1 MEFQVFTTGGA
12 AEMMAMVFNALAMLN
27 TDGVLAG
34 AFKIALLLAVIGYV
48 IKSAADS
55 GRTISFQHAAVSIV
69 LFLCFFQVTTRV
81 TIEDTTTGEIRAVDN
96 VPFGVGF
103 TASIIS
109 RTSYEFSKKIEQA
122 FSTPSMTEYG
132 PIDPLYM
139 MSAMYDAARDPLT
152 WTKYSQG
159 VDIDNAIQTFTSQ
172 CLSFDIARGAQSYL
186 SIMNKPMSDEFA
198 LSPNRRILLPK
209 ADGTTGTMEVTCREA
224 MKTIKSL
231 VAREK
236 NSLADGIMDVRNS
249 YSTRCNQNALTSK
262 DRCTPAFAENSM
274 QDTLLF
280 YSNSGTDLRQFQTM
294 LLMYPYMVN
303 MPSTVNENA
312 YHYYAAVAKN
322 QSQIQQSFKWASEG
336 SSFLIWVQY
345 LQSFVQAAVYGLVP
359 FVAFTL
365 AFGMMGMGLA
375 LKYIL
380 VLLWVQTWQPLM
392 AIMNAILLTKTQ
404 SDLSVLSSG
413 ITTFNDLYHIL
424 DVTQKNIALAGHLMA
439 SVPVL
444 GAFVVFGSSYA
455 FMGLTGNLSSTN
467 SPDTEP
473 LAPAAT
479 DSAPINTTSALS
491 SHSAHNAVSAMTGTD
506 QTGPSLNIGR
516 TLSSNVQ
523 SSRQR
528 LENAQKQFNA
538 VTGSNVN
545 VGTGLTETGSVN
557 QDSTFRIGD
566 THTHNQD
573 TSVSNVNSGGTGN
586 INTRLTNST
595 DQLSSGIEGK
605 FGVSIPNNNK
615 GGNKGDNGKSPFS
628 GSISG
633 SINTSSSVA
642 DTKTDSTTVNTGNQ
656 ISRKTGDTIVDANQ
670 LSANTGKGW
679 SYSKNGQVSGSH
691 SSTRSYQDA
700 LSELQSAQKAY
711 NEAVSLNNSIGTQQT
726 FKPSQV
732 AYLADNNQA
741 ALTKIENKN
750 LGNQEYQ
757 NLKQQY
763 AQQLSTAMNRSDAEQ
778 AAILYAANDNG
789 TLAPYANELFG
800 PSVNAESLN
809 PSKTQENADLAK
821 GVEEDVNKGVPAR
834 MADVNNKGALID
846 QHALNQKDFAKDET
860 ELYYGSL
867 NQQHFEDLKGKFVQ
881 IEEHGQNAMFYS
893 DRNAKSA
900 EALTHSTVNTSEALS
915 QLGTGISNGMKN
927 ITGDYENIKAVDQ
940 QELSKIT
947 DRSAVGSSL
956 TQEQARNI
964 GNAFAEFGAVA
975 KNVGSIQKI
984 NDQASR
990 FMKVYRENGGTG
1002 TDTQVY
1008 TALNQTQRSMRLGD
1022 GMATFNHASNALV
1035 GGSGDKIP
1043 HNPDQR
1049 TVSGIDITPYAV
1061 QGWRSFIDQK

>member
-1 MEFQVFTTGGA
+1 MEFKVFTTGGA
-12 AEMMAMVFNALAMLN
+12 ADMLSMVFNALAMLN
-27 TDGVLAG
+27 TDGVLTS

-48 IKSAADS
+48 IKAAADS

-109 RTSYEFSKKIEQA
+109 RTGYEFSKKIEQA

-152 WTKYSQG
+152 WTKYSHG
-159 VDIDNAIQTFTSQ
+159 VDIDKAIQTFTSQ
-172 CLSFDIARGAQSYL
+172 CLSFDIARGTQSYL
-186 SIMNKPMSDEFA
+186 SIMNKPMNDEFA
-198 LSPNRRILLPK
+198 QSPNRKILLPK

-224 MKTIKSL
+224 MKAIKSL

-236 NSLADGIMDVRNS
+236 NSLADGIMNVRNS
-249 YSTRCNQNALTSK
+249 YNRRCNQNAVTSK
-262 DRCTPAFAENSM
+262 DRCTSAFAEDSM
-274 QDTLLF
+274 QNTLLF

-359 FVAFTL
+359 FVAFAL
-365 AFGMMGMGLA
+365 AFGMMGIGLT

-455 FMGLTGNLSSTN
+455 FMGLTSGLSST
-467 SPDTEP
+467 SAPDSAP

-479 DSAPINTTSALS
+479 DAAPINTTSSLS
-491 SHSAHNAVSAMTGTD
+491 SHSAFNAVSAMTGTD
-506 QTGPSLNIGR
+506 QTGPSLNIGK
-516 TLSSNVQ
+516 TLSSNLQ

-538 VTGSNVN
+538 VSGSNVN
-545 VGTGLTETGSVN
+545 VGTGLSETGGIN
-557 QDSTFRIGD
+557 QGSNFTLGD

-573 TSVSNVNSGGTGN
+573 VGVTKLESGGSEHNKT
-586 INTRLTNST
+586 LSTNST
-595 DQLSSGIEGK
+595 GTISASVGGQ
-605 FGVSIPNNNK
+605 VSTSTPNK
-615 GGNKGDNGKSPFS
+615 GGGGKSPVS
-628 GSISG
+628 GSITGTVRSG
-633 SINTSSSVA
+633 SSVVDA
-642 DTKTDSTTVNTGNQ
+642 KTDATA
-656 ISRKTGDTIVDANQ
+656 IKTGDQISKKTGDSSVDANQ
-670 LSANTGKGW
+670 LSASLSDGYQYNKQ
-679 SYSKNGQVSGSH
+679 GQVSGSH
-691 SSTRSYQDA
+691 SRTSGYQDA
-700 LSELQSAQKAY
+700 LTELQSAQKAY

-732 AYLADNNQA
+732 AYLAENNQDT
-741 ALTKIENKN
+741 LTSIDNKN

-757 NLKQQY
+757 KSKQQY
-763 AQQLSTAMNRSDAEQ
+763 AQQLSTAMSRSDAEQ

-789 TLAPYANELFG
+789 TLAPYANDLFG
-800 PSVNAESLN
+800 PSVNTESLSS
-809 PSKTQENADLAK
+809 SKVQGNANLAN
-821 GVEEDVNKGVPAR
+821 GVEGDVNRGIPAR
-834 MADVNNKGALID
+834 VADVNNNGSFID
-846 QHALNQKDFAKDET
+846 QNGINQKDFAKNET
-860 ELYYGSL
+860 DLYYGSL
-867 NQQHFEDLKGKFVQ
+867 NQQHFENLKDKFSPA
-881 IEEHGQNAMFYS
+881 EEHGQTAMFYS

-900 EALTHSTVNTSEALS
+900 EALTHSTVNTSESLT
-915 QLGTGISNGMKN
+915 QLGTGITNGMKN
-927 ITGDYENIKAVDQ
+927 ITGDYENIKATDQ
-940 QELSKIT
+940 HELSKIT
-947 DRSAVGSSL
+947 DRSVVGSSL

-964 GNAFAEFGAVA
+964 GNSFAEFGAVA
-975 KNVGSIQKI
+975 KNAGGIQTI

-1002 TDTQVY
+1002 TDAQVY

-1043 HNPDQR
+1043 HNSDQR
-1049 TVSGIDITPYAV
+1049 TISGIDITPYAV
-1061 QGWRSFIDQK
+1061 QGWRSFIDKN